1 MRASAA
7 LGYPV
12 RMTVAPISQTTP
24 RKRTLAPLLLAVL
37 GVFGM
42 SAVWALVALI
52 VDRQCAWMAVL
63 TAADIA
69 LLLRLGRAAPGMP
82 RAAVAVVATLATIA
96 LTNWT
101 IAATQMGGP
110 MGLKLIDSVQRLGID
125 HAQTLLGLANRPAEL
140 AWYAVAVIVALWLGR

>member
-1 MRASAA
+1 MIAA
-7 LGYPV
+7 PAKTSP
-12 RMTVAPISQTTP
+12 RTRVA
-24 RKRTLAPLLLAVL
+24 LPLLLTVL
-37 GVFGM
+37 GIFGM

-82 RAAVAVVATLATIA
+82 RAAVAVFATLVTIA

-110 MGLKLIDSVQRLGID
+110 MGLKLIDSVQRLGMD
-125 HAQTLLGLANRPAEL
+125 HAQTLLGLANQPAEL

>member
-1 MRASAA
+1 MIVSPAKTAPPHR
-7 LGYPV
+7 
-12 RMTVAPISQTTP
+12 VAF
-24 RKRTLAPLLLAVL
+24 PLLLAAL
-37 GVFGM
+37 GIFGM
-42 SAVWALVALI
+42 SAVWALLALI
-52 VDRQCAWMAVL
+52 VDRQCAWMAVI

-82 RAAVAVVATLATIA
+82 RAAVAVFATLATIA

-110 MGLKLIDSVQRLGID
+110 MGLKLVDSVQRLGMD
-125 HAQTLLGLANRPAEL
+125 HAQTLLGLANQPMEL